1 MTPRIYDL
9 VFELSER
16 EKEKDIEIQLKKE
29 KMDKLKNASLYG
41 NLNYQSHTLQMWTPY
56 FVIFEK
62 NVLSFYKN
70 NRELKPYFEIHTNGC
85 KVKPATNDAMKN
97 IKGAFYI
104 DDGAVT
110 HVVSAPSKEKML
122 EWVSK
127 IRESSDQ

>member
-62 NVLSFYKN
+62 NVLSFYK
-70 NRELKPYFEIHTNGC
+70 
-85 KVKPATNDAMKN
+85 
-97 IKGAFYI
+97 
-104 DDGAVT
+104 
-110 HVVSAPSKEKML
+110 
-122 EWVSK
+122 
-127 IRESSDQ
+127 